1 MPQAS
6 SITPPSSLVVAVRV
20 VLPVCSIFL
29 GSSIKAETLPEALSA
44 AREFNPRIESARAQS
59 LGTNEGIVQARAGML
74 PKLTANADLGIQTSA
89 RNPTLAHTGSAR
101 QTGYDV
107 TVVQPLFDGGRASNA
122 VRRAKANSQ
131 AGGENV
137 RAVIQ
142 QVLLSAATSYMDVR
156 QDRNISRFNEENVAL
171 LTKMAQAV
179 HRSAKVNEATAADV
193 AQAGAA
199 VANAQA
205 QCELAKANLGAS
217 EAAFEEAVT
226 HRAGTLAKAPSVDRL
241 LPAGRD
247 QALAL
252 AQQENPSVIQA
263 VFKEEAALH
272 SVAEAR
278 AQLLPS
284 VNFQAGYQRRIDDP
298 ATLTTIGDNDGLVA
312 KVVVS
317 IPLYTGGAAESEV
330 RQARYNHIASI
341 HERAATTAQTR
352 TGVAQAWARL
362 SSARAALGSV
372 SAQLIANRKALD
384 GIRQEQRL
392 GQRTVL
398 DLLNAQQAVVAAQI
412 SREQIARNVAVA
424 SFTMLALAGRL
435 DPEALE
441 STPAAEK
448 KTNNN

>member
-1 MPQAS
+1 MPQVSPALRLFLPAS
-6 SITPPSSLVVAVRV
+6 ILM
-20 VLPVCSIFL
+20 L
-29 GSSIKAETLPEALSA
+29 GSPLTAETLPEALAA
-44 AREFNPRIESARAQS
+44 ARDLNPRIESARAQS

-89 RNPTLAHTGSAR
+89 RNPSLSQTGSAR

-122 VRRAKANSQ
+122 VRRAKANSH
-131 AGGENV
+131 AGSESV

-156 QDRNISRFNEENVAL
+156 QDRNISRINEENVAL
-171 LTKMAQAV
+171 LTKMARAI
-179 HRSAKVNEATAADV
+179 HLSAKVNEATAADV
-193 AQAGAA
+193 AQSDAA

-205 QCELAKANLGAS
+205 QRELANANLGAS

-226 HRAGTLAKAPSVDRL
+226 HPAGALAKAPPVDRL

-252 AQQENPSVIQA
+252 AQQESPSVIQA

-272 SVAEAR
+272 SIAEAR
-278 AQLLPS
+278 AHLLPI

-298 ATLTTIGDNDGLVA
+298 PALTTIGDSDGLVA

-330 RQARYNHIASI
+330 RQARYNHVASI
-341 HERAATTAQTR
+341 HERAATVAQTR

-372 SAQLIANRKALD
+372 SAQLTANRKALD

-398 DLLNAQQAVVAAQI
+398 DLLNAQQAVLAAQI

-435 DPEALE
+435 DPETLE

-448 KTNNN
+448 KTNSN